1 MIRFLVTTVAGVLVG
16 VFVGWLAF
24 DRTPSDA
31 AYADGPIAPPHQSD
45 GVPVSAEYAALSP
58 PTTSGMPGPPA
69 EPSSAPSRAP
79 VADDDDSRRAADDP
93 LFSDALLA
101 HYREHFQR
109 GWLSARQPGPD
120 AAQVAEGEREFRAAV
135 LAMPAQLGARH
146 ADEQNER
153 DALAEALAEG
163 NGIALIAAFASG
175 EYEGDRDELVG
186 EVLDATME
194 PKHAAGERDGEAF
207 LSGDEPLTQGVTIR
221 FGAGV
226 FDLDE
231 RRLRG
236 EDRST
241 IPSDVTIVGA
251 GMDSTLL
258 RVGDISIREHVERLR
273 FRDLTIDAENDGM
286 FDLRTGAAVL
296 DLERVRLVRFDAAHG
311 GCYAFSV
318 REGVALRARN
328 CEIIG
333 GYGRS
338 PGNGN
343 LFRSPATIAR
353 FEDCR
358 FELIRMRLP
367 YDGEVLFQGCS
378 FRLMGSDPRAKAN
391 ESTRFVNC
399 SFADPLE
406 QPRDDAS
413 LAKDLGDLFW
423 QVKEK

>member
-1 MIRFLVTTVAGVLVG
+1 MIRFLMTAVAGVLAG
-16 VFVGWLAF
+16 LLVGWIAF
-24 DRTPSDA
+24 DGARGGTPSS
-31 AYADGPIAPPHQSD
+31 DGSIARPNPSD
-45 GVPVSAEYAALSP
+45 GVPVSAETPHLSP
-58 PTTSGMPGPPA
+58 PTTSGAPSPPPESGP
-69 EPSSAPSRAP
+69 APSRAP
-79 VADDDDSRRAADDP
+79 VSDGVDRRSPSDGV

-120 AAQVAEGEREFRAAV
+120 AAQVAEGEREFRAVV

-163 NGIALIAAFASG
+163 NGIALIAALASG
-175 EYEGDRDELVG
+175 GYEGDRDELVG

-258 RVGDISIREHVERLR
+258 RVGNISIREHVERLR

-378 FRLMGSDPRAKAN
+378 FRLLGSDPRAKAN

-399 SFADPLE
+399 SFAEPLE
-406 QPRDDAS
+406 QARDDAG